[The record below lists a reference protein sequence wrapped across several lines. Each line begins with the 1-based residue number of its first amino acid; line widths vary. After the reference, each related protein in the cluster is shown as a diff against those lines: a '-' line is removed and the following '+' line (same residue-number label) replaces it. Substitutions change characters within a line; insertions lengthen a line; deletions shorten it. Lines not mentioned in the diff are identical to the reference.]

1 MHRTLKKLYR
11 DHAHFNRLMDILER
25 QLEGLDRTGE
35 PASALLTDLIAYVG
49 DYVDTF
55 HHPIEDQLYQI
66 MLARTD
72 NGREHMEKLL
82 GDHLV
87 ITNMTRELRKTLA
100 ALKENRGRY
109 WNLALAMGR
118 DLIKQQRDHML
129 FEENDAFPLL
139 GEELTPEDFDNAAR
153 AIPAEEDPLL
163 DANMQ
168 GRYPVLFEYLQQNK

>member
-1 MHRTLKKLYR
+1 MHKTLKKLYR

-25 QLEGLDRTGE
+25 RLEDLDQTGE
-35 PASALLTDLIAYVG
+35 PVSALLTDLVAYVG

-72 NGREHMEKLL
+72 NGREQLEKLL

-100 ALKENRGRY
+100 ALEENRG
-109 WNLALAMGR
+109 N
-118 DLIKQQRDHML
+118 
-129 FEENDAFPLL
+129 
-139 GEELTPEDFDNAAR
+139 
-153 AIPAEEDPLL
+153 
-163 DANMQ
+163 Q
-168 GRYPVLFEYLQQNK
+168 GN

>member
-25 QLEGLDRTGE
+25 QLEDLGRAGE
-35 PASALLTDLIAYVG
+35 PVSALLTDLIAYVG

-100 ALKENRGRY
+100 ALEENRGSH
-109 WNLALAMGR
+109 WNVAQAMGR
-118 DLIKQQRDHML
+118 ELVKQQRDHIL
-129 FEENDAFPLL
+129 LEENNAFPLL
-139 GEELTPEDFDNAAR
+139 RDELAPEDFDNATR
-153 AIPAEEDPLL
+153 AIPAIEDPLL
-163 DANMQ
+163 DTDMQ
-168 GRYPVLFEYLQQNK
+168 GRYPALFECLKQDK